1 MTYGKALTI
10 FSNIDSGEFTDQE
23 KGIAIHKIMT
33 MCTHN
38 SVSKDRMLDVIE
50 WLWNRCFEF
59 QRVDAMKD
67 RETQTER

>member
-23 KGIAIHKIMT
+23 KDIAIHKIMT

-38 SVSKDRMLDVIE
+38 SISKDRMMDVIE
-50 WLWNRCFEF
+50 WLWNRCFEV
-59 QRVDAMKD
+59 QIVDAMKD